1 MQAISYHNGKEEKH
15 AFGSRKQPPLPSVH
29 PTKMLMLLL
38 LPVFN
43 DTPCLRR
50 QAMRFFHKG
59 MWQTRP
65 LGNVTGPL
73 RQ

>member
-1 MQAISYHNGKEEKH
+1 
-15 AFGSRKQPPLPSVH
+15 
-29 PTKMLMLLL
+29 MLLL